1 MKGVY
6 YMEIIPHGLLTEDF
20 KQSILNVI
28 NQHQLDIQTKA
39 IIIESITIQLQ
50 MAAKVQTKKELQQ
63 YKDYLESTNKT
74 ENNNDKKERSK

>member
-1 MKGVY
+1 
-6 YMEIIPHGLLTEDF
+6 MEIIPHGLLTEDF

-63 YKDYLESTNKT
+63 YKDSLESTNKT

>member
-1 MKGVY
+1 MFLYIK
-6 YMEIIPHGLLTEDF
+6 

-63 YKDYLESTNKT
+63 YKDSLESTNKT